1 MARRPLAAALVLAA
15 GALVLTGCIPEPP
28 AIPQSPV
35 QPADPQPADPAQP
48 SDPAEPSEPGD
59 EPDSDAPSGE
69 ANAGLGEQV
78 TVDDEAGDAW
88 TFAVVGIEENPPV
101 ESGSPESGTRFV
113 AVLIDGER
121 VEGSLKF
128 ASLFDTSVI
137 GSDGG
142 QYAWWDTISAT
153 AENDIYYATD
163 DAFSGARA
171 LIQLPEGVDPE
182 LVVLR
187 SAYGYPEVDDVVV
200 DVR

>member
-48 SDPAEPSEPGD
+48 SESADA
-59 EPDSDAPSGE
+59 PDSGAPSGE
-69 ANAGLGEQV
+69 ANVGLGEMV
-78 TVDDEAGDAW
+78 TVDDEAGDSW
-88 TFAVVGIEENPPV
+88 SFAVTGIEENPPL
-101 ESGSPESGTRFV
+101 ESGDSAPGTRFV
-113 AVLIDGER
+113 AVLLDGER
-121 VEGSLKF
+121 VEGGVGF
-128 ASLFDTSVI
+128 IQLFDIWVV

-142 QYAWWDTISAT
+142 EYYWADTVEAT
-153 AENDIYYATD
+153 AEEDVYFVGDSFA
-163 DAFSGARA
+163 GARA

-182 LVVLR
+182 LVVAR
-187 SAYGYPEVDDVVV
+187 SAYGHPQVEDVVV